1 MSRAPRPFRQA
12 LPGLRSAAYP
22 GHSRPA
28 TGIARADPDPR
39 ILSPEPMH
47 PSLAWQLVGRTAA
60 LSQLVL
66 ARGQARSA
74 GGAQDL
80 KPGVVA
86 GRTGWGRADAATRRP
101 ALLNSDRA
109 A

>member
-1 MSRAPRPFRQA
+1 
-12 LPGLRSAAYP
+12 
-22 GHSRPA
+22 
-28 TGIARADPDPR
+28 
-39 ILSPEPMH
+39 MH

-101 ALLNSDRA
+101 ALLDGDRA
-109 A
+109 AGLAMFLEVTLVVLLGSVKGRRRGDLRDDLPPYRLLLGVA